1 MRFMLLFLPLV
12 LSTALH
18 AQTLEQQLQAEK
30 PGNLA
35 AAAMESGDAKRGAIL
50 FHQPHIGCVKCHA
63 INERTEKLGPDLL
76 QREPHR
82 SDSYLVKSVL
92 NPSADILKGYETR
105 TVVTAAGKSV
115 TGLLVKHNDDSIILR
130 DPTTS
135 DRITI
140 AADDIDEI
148 VESKL
153 SIMPTGLAN
162 QLTSR
167 QQFLDLMSYVIMIS
181 RFGESAARDLQPPVG
196 AYTLKLPEYE
206 ARVDHAGL
214 LAKLND
220 EALQR
225 GEAIYSRLCINCHG
239 NKQRPGSLPT
249 ALRFG
254 EGKFKHG
261 SDPHTMYKTLTQG
274 FGFMVPQTWMVPQ
287 QKYDVIHYIRETY
300 LKKDNTS
307 QFVAIDNAYL
317 ASLPKGDTF
326 GPEPVEYA
334 PWSDMNY
341 GPSMINTFEVGND
354 GSNFAHK
361 GIAVRLDSGPG
372 GVSKGNRWAIFDHD
386 TMRLAAAWTRSP
398 NSKDSGFINWRGIH
412 FDGRHGTHP
421 RIAGDLQFA
430 NPNGPG
436 WAKPGTADFTDD
448 QRVVG
453 RDDNLYGP
461 LPRDWARYTGL
472 HTLGDQTII
481 EYTVGGRRIL
491 ERLGAVDVSSRR
503 SPRDERRTDEKQTT
517 GQSRRD
523 ATATNDRP
531 NADLPDKQRADSSE
545 QTAPLVPRRA
555 TAALEH
561 SASDD
566 DYVVFTRTMSIGTSP
581 SPNMMLVATH
591 PDEDTSYR
599 RIGKYSAIISPADS
613 GTKQVS
619 PARFGGASH
628 LRIDRAEA
636 FDLTGGD
643 FSIAARIRTTEDG
656 VIFSKCN
663 ADGPWTPG
671 AQALFI
677 RDGRLTYDIG
687 WVGAV
692 TSKKKVADGKWHF
705 VMMTIDG
712 ASHRVRFFVDG
723 RPSGGGIL
731 RPKRKMESRPV
742 AKIGFAAGDF
752 PETSH
757 FTGDIAAIATFDS
770 DFSED
775 ASSLTNIPAWSKSSP
790 LAMWILDNPARVEPL
805 KTVKVKDGA
814 DPLTAVSV
822 MEGSV
827 ESGRSIFAG
836 VVGSNGSFALSPVE
850 NQLLLDCPSGAD
862 NQNVVVWTA
871 AVPADRTVDE
881 LRDLEAEIVDRIQPD
896 DLQARIDAGGNARW
910 PETLTTVPVLGNDSG
925 PFTVDELTP
934 PSPNPWLARMR
945 LSGHDFYD
953 DGDRVAV
960 CSWDGDVWMV
970 SGLKSLQSSHHS
982 PSDQPRGEEKQII
995 GLVRSDKGVTATLG
1009 APTLRW
1015 RRIASGLFQPLGL
1028 KIVAGDIYVTC
1039 RDQLVILRDRNDDG
1053 ETDFYECFNNDHQ
1066 VTPHFHEFAM
1076 GLQRDVVGNFYYAKS
1091 ARHAKTALVPHHGTL
1106 LRIPSDG
1113 SRTDI
1118 LATGFRAA
1126 NGVCLNPDGTFIVT
1140 DQEGH
1145 WNPKNRINWVK
1156 EGGFYGNMYGY
1167 HDVTDDS
1174 DEAMVPPLCWI
1185 TNKFDRSPSELMWI
1199 DNHAWGPLDGSLL
1212 NLSYGY
1218 GKVYVVPHEN
1228 KDGQMQGGMCEFPIP
1243 QFPTGIHRGRIH
1255 AADNGLYVCGLF
1267 AWASS
1272 QQAKEGGFYRIRPTG
1287 KPAHLPVGLS
1297 ANSKQMSITFSDPVD
1312 PKTATDVSRYSV
1324 NIWDIKRS
1332 ASYGSKHY
1340 NEHEISVT
1348 SATVSNDNRTVN
1360 LTIPKLAPT
1369 WCMEIKCR
1377 LKSEEGEDFER
1388 VIHNT
1393 IHSLD

>member
-1 MRFMLLFLPLV
+1 MRFMLLFLPLF
-12 LSTALH
+12 LSATLH
-18 AQTLEQQLQAEK
+18 AQTLEQQLLAEK
-30 PGNLA
+30 PGDLA

-76 QREPHR
+76 QNEPHR
-82 SDSYLVKSVL
+82 SDSYLVKSIL

-105 TVVTAAGKSV
+105 TVVTAVGKTV
-115 TGLLVKHNDDSIILR
+115 TGLLVELNDDGIILR

-140 AADDIDEI
+140 AADDIDEV

-181 RFGESAARDLQPPVG
+181 RFGESAAQDLQPPVG

-214 LAKLND
+214 LAKLD
-220 EALQR
+220 DAAFKR

-300 LKKDNTS
+300 LKTNNAS
-307 QFVAIDNAYL
+307 QFVAVNDAYL

-341 GPSMINTFEVGND
+341 GPSMINTFEVGID

-361 GIAVRLDSGPG
+361 GIALRLDAGPG

-386 TMRLAAAWTRSP
+386 TMRLSAAWTRSP
-398 NSKDSGFINWRGIH
+398 NSKDSGFINWQGIH

-461 LPRDWARYTGL
+461 LPRDWAKYTGL
-472 HTLGDQTII
+472 HTVGDQTII

-491 ERLGAVDVSSRR
+491 ARLGAVDV
-503 SPRDERRTDEKQTT
+503 
-517 GQSRRD
+517 QSHRPD
-523 ATATNDRP
+523 AVNDG
-531 NADLPDKQRADSSE
+531 
-545 QTAPLVPRRA
+545 
-555 TAALEH
+555 
-561 SASDD
+561 
-566 DYVVFTRTMSIGTSP
+566 YVVFSRTMSIGASTSP
-581 SPNMMLVATH
+581 NLMLVATH

-599 RIGKYSAIISPADS
+599 RIGKYSAVISPS
-613 GTKQVS
+613 NSETKQPS
-619 PARFGGASH
+619 LAKFNGASH
-628 LRIDRAEA
+628 LRIDQAEA
-636 FDLTGGD
+636 FDLTTSD

-663 ADGPWTPG
+663 AKGPWVPG

-677 RDGRLTYDIG
+677 RNGRLTYDIG
-687 WVGAV
+687 WVGEVA
-692 TSKKKVADGKWHF
+692 SKKKVADGKWHN

-712 ASHRVRFFVDG
+712 DSHRVRFFVDG
-723 RPSGGGIL
+723 RPSGGGVL
-731 RPKRKMESRPV
+731 RPTRKMESQPV
-742 AKIGFAAGDF
+742 AKIGFAAANF
-752 PETSH
+752 PATSY
-757 FTGDIAAIATFDS
+757 FTGDIAEIATFDKDLS
-770 DFSED
+770 DV
-775 ASSLTNIPAWSKSSP
+775 ASNLTNFATLSKSSP
-790 LAMWILDNPARVEPL
+790 TAMWKLQNSSSAQPL
-805 KTVKVKDGA
+805 KTVRAKDGA
-814 DPLTAVSV
+814 KPLTAVAV
-822 MEGSV
+822 TGGSV
-827 ESGRSIFAG
+827 ETSKTIFAG
-836 VVGSNGSFALSPVE
+836 VIGSNNSFAFSAAE
-850 NQLLLDCPSGAD
+850 NRLQLDCPSGAD

-871 AVPADRTVDE
+871 SVPADMTVDE
-881 LRDLEAEIVDRIQPD
+881 LRDLEAEIADRIQPD
-896 DLQARIDAGGNARW
+896 DLLARIDAGGNARW
-910 PETLTTVPVLGNDSG
+910 PETLTTVPKLGDDSG
-925 PFTVDELTP
+925 PFTVDELTS

-960 CSWDGDVWMV
+960 CCWDGDVWMV
-970 SGLKSLQSSHHS
+970 SGLKSLQSSHHA
-982 PSDQPRGEEKQII
+982 PSDERRGEEEQTNSRR
-995 GLVRSDKGVTATLG
+995 RSDDGVSGDNSAADGPDLARGGLEERAVSLVTGTVTSTLG
-1009 APTLRW
+1009 APSLKW
-1015 RRIASGLFQPLGL
+1015 QRIASGLFQPLGL

-1156 EGGFYGNMYGY
+1156 EGGFYGNMFGY

-1185 TNKFDRSPSELMWI
+1185 TNAFDRSPAELLWV
-1199 DNHAWGPLDGSLL
+1199 NNEAWGPLNGSLL

-1228 KDGQMQGGMCEFPIP
+1228 KNGQMQGGMCEFPIP
-1243 QFPTGIHRGRIH
+1243 QFLTGIHRGRIH
-1255 AADNGLYVCGLF
+1255 SADNGLYVCGLF

-1297 ANSKQMSITFSDPVD
+1297 ASSKGDDKQMSITFSDPVD
-1312 PKTATDVSRYSV
+1312 SKTAVEADRYSV
-1324 NIWDIKRS
+1324 KVWSIKRT
-1332 ASYGSKHY
+1332 ANYGSKHY
-1340 NEHEISVT
+1340 DEHKISVT
-1348 SATVSNDNRTVN
+1348 AATLSNDNRTVN
-1360 LTIPKLAPT
+1360 LTIPELAPT

-1377 LKSEEGEDFER
+1377 LKSIDEEDFER

-1393 IHSLD
+1393 IHSVN